1 MGSKSRTKGKAGELE
16 VAAILRAYGPFPNAE
31 RDLEQVRGTEN
42 GRDIIGTPGF
52 VVQVKRHARVT
63 QSVIENGLTE
73 AAGSAADD
81 ELVAC
86 VHRSDRQDWRIT
98 MNLLDWC
105 EMAMRAASWRMDND

>member
-16 VAAILRAYGPFPNAE
+16 VVHILREYGPFPNAE

-63 QSVIENGLTE
+63 QSVIEAGIAE
-73 AAGSAADD
+73 AMASTDN
-81 ELVAC
+81 ENPFPVC
-86 VHRSDRQDWRIT
+86 VHRSDLQQWRVT
-98 MNLLDWC
+98 MSLYQWPD
-105 EMAMRAASWRMDND
+105 MVWRMHQ